1 MIGKRCAHIG
11 LQRKPGDALERRAFS
26 GKGQRLQGLAPV
38 SADDE
43 RIDSDVEASRLE
55 GPDDGA
61 VKFAD
66 WYCSEAI
73 AQRFP
78 PDLFILTAGH
88 QVKWKFVHG
97 CENVP
102 NLPWRFWRRQAG
114 EPIACVRLGE
124 QTLHETVWKI
134 VPD

>member
-1 MIGKRCAHIG
+1 MAEMISKRGAHIG
-11 LQRKPGDALERRAFS
+11 LQRKPGDALEWCAFS

-73 AQRFP
+73 AQRLA
-78 PDLFILTAGH
+78 PDLFIFTAGQ
-88 QVKWKFVHG
+88 QVKWKFVYR
-97 CENVP
+97 CEMSKSAVA
-102 NLPWRFWRRQAG
+102 LP
-114 EPIACVRLGE
+114 V
-124 QTLHETVWKI
+124 
-134 VPD
+134 